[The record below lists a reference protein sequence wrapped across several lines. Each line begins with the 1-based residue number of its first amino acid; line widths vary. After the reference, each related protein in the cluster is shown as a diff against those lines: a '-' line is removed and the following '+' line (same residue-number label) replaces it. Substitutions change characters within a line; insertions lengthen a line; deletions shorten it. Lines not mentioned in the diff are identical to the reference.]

1 MRLSSFIKSIK
12 LRLARLKKH
21 GIIFALSLSVVVIML
36 LNAIDVLPLR
46 FIDRLENFSYDM
58 RLNLM
63 MPRTIDERIVIV
75 DIDEK
80 SLKEQGR
87 WPWARD
93 TMATLMDQL
102 FDRYQIDT
110 LGFDVVF
117 AEKDE
122 SSGLKNLEW
131 MQQQYLKGDAN
142 FAEALEKI
150 KPRLDYDQIFANS
163 IKNRKVVLGYYFQTS
178 GDTIH
183 VGQLPPEI
191 YSVDNFQDQ
200 VIDATEA
207 SGYGAN
213 LAVLQQNTLSA
224 GHFNPDP
231 DIDGITRKIPVLI
244 KYGNRYYEAL
254 STAVV
259 RAYLQNAPMQAKFG
273 EDILDEGYSE
283 LEAFHLADKRIPVDD
298 KVAMLVPYRGVQGS
312 FRYVSASDVLNN
324 KIPLKSLNNKI
335 VLIGTTAPGL
345 MDLRATP
352 VQSNYPGVEIH
363 ANIISGILDNNI
375 KERPA
380 YTQAAEFMLLLL
392 AGLLLAFKLPKL
404 NPLKA
409 VLLTLAVLAAVMGI
423 NFASWQYANLVLPI
437 ASLLVMISLIYL
449 LNMSYGYFVESRGK
463 RQLTGLF
470 GQYVP
475 PELVDEMAQN
485 PEAINLKGESREMT
499 VLFSDI
505 RGFTT
510 ISEGLDPEQ
519 LTLLMN
525 EFLTPLTKVIHEQ
538 RGTIDKYMGDAI
550 MAFWGAPLRDEN
562 HAQHALNAAI
572 KMVEALKPLNVAFA
586 EKGWPPIKIGVGL
599 NTGNM
604 TVGNMG
610 SSFRMA
616 YTVMGDSVN
625 LGSRLE
631 SLTKNYGV
639 DIMVSEF
646 TKAQTQDMIYREL
659 DTVRVKGKDKP
670 VTVFEPLGMAE
681 QLTQQTLDALDLYGQ
696 ALKHYANQEWDIAM
710 TQFKSLQ
717 KTAAHPLYQLY
728 IARIEQ
734 FKLAPPDKYW
744 DGVYTYETK

>member
-1 MRLSSFIKSIK
+1 MRLFSFTKFTK
-12 LRLARLKKH
+12 VRLAMFKKH
-21 GIIFALSLSVVVIML
+21 GLSFALSLSVVVILL
-36 LNAIDVLPLR
+36 LNAVDVMPLR

-75 DIDEK
+75 DLDER

-87 WPWARD
+87 WPWPRD
-93 TMATLMDQL
+93 KMAVLMDQL
-102 FDRYQIDT
+102 FDHYQINT

-131 MQQQYLKGDAN
+131 MQQQYLKDDAN
-142 FAEALEKI
+142 FAQALEKV
-150 KPRLDYDQIFANS
+150 KPRLDYDQLFANS

-178 GDTIH
+178 GSTIH
-183 VGQLPPEI
+183 VGQLPPDVFSDE
-191 YSVDNFQDQ
+191 SFQNQ
-200 VIDATEA
+200 VVGVIEA

-213 LAVLQQNTLSA
+213 LAVLQQNTLLA

-231 DIDGITRKIPVLI
+231 DVDGITRKIPVLI
-244 KYGNRYYEAL
+244 KYDNRYYEAL
-254 STAVV
+254 STAVA
-259 RAYLQNAPMQAKFG
+259 RAYFQNAVMQAEF
-273 EDILDEGYSE
+273 EDYGSEEDYGGLEG
-283 LEAFHLADKRIPVDD
+283 FRLAGKRIPVDGR
-298 KVAMLVPYRGVQGS
+298 VAMLVPYRGLQGS
-312 FRYVSASDVLNN
+312 FRYVSASDVLTGKASINS
-324 KIPLKSLNNKI
+324 LKDKI
-335 VLIGTTAPGL
+335 VLLGTTAPGL

-352 VQSNYPGVEIH
+352 VQSNYAGVEVH

-380 YTQAAEFMLLLL
+380 YTQGAEFMLLLL
-392 AGLLLAFKLPKL
+392 AGLLLTFKLPKL
-404 NPLKA
+404 SPLKA
-409 VLLTLAVLAAVMGI
+409 TLLTVTMLAAMLGI

-449 LNMSYGYFVESRGK
+449 LNMSYGFFVESRGK

-485 PEAINLKGESREMT
+485 PEAISLKGESREMT

-510 ISEGLDPEQ
+510 ISEGLDPQQ

-550 MAFWGAPLRDEN
+550 MAFWGAPLRDKN

-572 KMVEALKPLNVAFA
+572 KMVAALKPLNVKFA

-616 YTVMGDSVN
+616 YTVMGDAVN
-625 LGSRLE
+625 LGSRIE

-646 TKAQTQDMIYREL
+646 TKAQTPDMIYREL

-670 VTVFEPLGMAE
+670 VTIFEPLGTAE
-681 QLTQQTLDALDLYGQ
+681 QLTQETLDALNLYHE
-696 ALKHYANQEWDIAM
+696 ALKHYRNQDWDVAE
-710 TQFKSLQ
+710 TQFKKLE
-717 KTAAHPLYQLY
+717 KTSAHPLYQLY
-728 IARIEQ
+728 TERIEQ
-734 FKLAPPDKYW
+734 FKKAPPDKNW